1 MPLNVPSQV
10 TCGYGSQALVQFLST
25 GLTQPQ
31 LARMRKGVDTGTG
44 QVRFASANST
54 VYTPLY
60 LFGPRLRVA
69 TYVALRRV
77 VFLFFVVGGNL

>member
-1 MPLNVPSQV
+1 MSLDGSSQV
-10 TCGYGSQALVQFLST
+10 TCGYGSGALVQFFST

-31 LARMRKGVDTGTG
+31 LARMRKSVDTGTG
-44 QVRFASANST
+44 QVRLAFVDST
-54 VYTPLY
+54 VSTPVY

-77 VFLFFVVGGNL
+77 VFLFSFVGSNL